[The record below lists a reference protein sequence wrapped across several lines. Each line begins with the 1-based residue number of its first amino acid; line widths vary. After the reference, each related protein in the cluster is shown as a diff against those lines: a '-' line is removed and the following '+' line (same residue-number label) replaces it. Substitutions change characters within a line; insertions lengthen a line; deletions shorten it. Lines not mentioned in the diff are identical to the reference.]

1 MRPTGKCPK
10 CKKEIDHLLCR
21 TMEYKYTYD
30 GDYNPL
36 PMSEPF
42 EMVFV
47 CPECGSTVA
56 ASEREADAILG
67 ITKPEVVGGGP
78 TP

>member
-1 MRPTGKCPK
+1 
-10 CKKEIDHLLCR
+10 
-21 TMEYKYTYD
+21 MEYKYEYA
-30 GDYNPL
+30 GDYDPL

-42 EMVFV
+42 EIVFI

-67 ITKPEVVGGGP
+67 ITKPEGTSGGP
-78 TP
+78 SGGKGAVKKARKKPAL

>member
-1 MRPTGKCPK
+1 
-10 CKKEIDHLLCR
+10 
-21 TMEYKYTYD
+21 MEYKYEYD

-42 EMVFV
+42 EIVFI

-67 ITKPEVVGGGP
+67 ITKPEAVGSGP